1 MHAVNKQYHAQ
12 PTIPTSLYSPQTDRL
27 PQDATL
33 WPSLRKP
40 HQTFDSSAP
49 SQSSPHRR
57 AHTHTAPH
65 TAPTR
70 SLFAQL
76 LLDENKQKQRNAN
89 IRHFGASWIRPPG
102 IQKTYQA
109 MIDEEKEIKEQEAL
123 AMREQQ
129 MMDLAAAQQDAA
141 NAEARD
147 AAGEDIEEEERD
159 LDDDVPEAAAEGS
172 ESEDSVSGSDS
183 EEGSVSGDEEEE
195 SRADVTFNE
204 DSFIEGSMIEGRVGQ
219 MLAMEEASMEGSL
232 LEERD
237 LDDDVPEAGEYEHT
251 DSSLIDSSDEDD
263 ASLVQPGSRRSARS
277 RRSSGAV
284 RSTRSSGVRS
294 VRRTSGLVQA
304 HVMGPTHMMGQGLT
318 MVGQAHAMGQLQV
331 REQMR
336 NSRLSLEL
344 EGSSSMMEGS
354 SFLVSSP
361 VAARGNVRA
370 RLFGARNQ
378 R

>member
-1 MHAVNKQYHAQ
+1 MLSL
-12 PTIPTSLYSPQTDRL
+12 PTIPPRAVRHSFPL
-27 PQDATL
+27 DATL

-40 HQTFDSSAP
+40 HQTYDSDPPSQTHPSRRNYTHAP
-49 SQSSPHRR
+49 SHG
-57 AHTHTAPH
+57 
-65 TAPTR
+65 APTR
-70 SLFAQL
+70 SLFTQL

-141 NAEARD
+141 NAEARE
-147 AAGEDIEEEERD
+147 AAGDEIDEEERD
-159 LDDDVPEAAAEGS
+159 LDDDVPEAEASGSASEEESDVGS
-172 ESEDSVSGSDS
+172 ESEEGSGVSG
-183 EEGSVSGDEEEE
+183 EEG
-195 SRADVTFNE
+195 RADVTFNE

-251 DSSLIDSSDEDD
+251 DSSLLDSSDEDD
-263 ASLVQPGSRRSARS
+263 GSFVQPGSRRSVRS

-284 RSTRSSGVRS
+284 RSTRSRRSSGVRS
-294 VRRTSGLVQA
+294 IRRTSGLVQA
-304 HVMGPTHMMGQGLT
+304 HAMGPTHMMGQGLSMT
-318 MVGQAHAMGQLQV
+318 MEPPHAVGQARAMGQLQA

-336 NSRLSLEL
+336 NSRFSVEL
-344 EGSSSMMEGS
+344 EGSSSLMEGS

>member
-1 MHAVNKQYHAQ
+1 MLSL
-12 PTIPTSLYSPQTDRL
+12 PTIPPRA
-27 PQDATL
+27 DASL

-40 HQTFDSSAP
+40 HQTFDSDAP
-49 SQSSPHRR
+49 SQTHPHRR
-57 AHTHTAPH
+57 AQAHAHAH
-65 TAPTR
+65 GAPTR
-70 SLFAQL
+70 SLFTQL

-89 IRHFGASWIRPPG
+89 IRHFGATWIRPPG

-147 AAGEDIEEEERD
+147 AADEEIDEEERD
-159 LDDDVPEAAAEGS
+159 LDDDVPEAAASGS
-172 ESEDSVSGSDS
+172 ESEVSASGSES
-183 EEGSVSGDEEEE
+183 EEGSVSGGEEEE

-251 DSSLIDSSDEDD
+251 DSSLLDSSDEDD
-263 ASLVQPGSRRSARS
+263 GSFVQPGSRSARS

-284 RSTRSSGVRS
+284 RSARSRRSSGVRS
-294 VRRTSGLVQA
+294 VRRTSGLVLA
-304 HVMGPTHMMGQGLT
+304 HPMGPTLMM
-318 MVGQAHAMGQLQV
+318 GQAHAMGQAQAMGQLQA

-336 NSRLSLEL
+336 NSRFSLEL
-344 EGSSSMMEGS
+344 EGSSSLMEGS